1 MAVSWFW
8 QLYGCI
14 VTDDWIVLVCRN
26 YTLKNWGI
34 IGFHV
39 GSLFSNGSK
48 NKKFFVL
55 ICGVWGNLPSM
66 DPALTQRKSKFFK
79 WPVSPSTIYPLSS
92 TWTSSLTNSLLM
104 HFTPAIQVFLFF
116 LKPISHT
123 LTLRPLPW
131 LFPLGTTW
139 EMHFPQNSTW
149 PPYLQDW
156 FKCHLSSGAYQNH
169 FTAKDKPLLCDN
181 LEGRSGEAGRRGFR
195 MEGAHIHPRP
205 IHTDVW
211 QKPPQCCKVTI
222 LQLK

>member
-34 IGFHV
+34 IGFHI

-55 ICGVWGNLPSM
+55 ICGVGGNLPSM

-149 PPYLQDW
+149 PPYPSRLIQMSSFQWGLPEPLYCKRQATALQQPGGQEWGGRKEGVQDGGGTYTPMADSYW
-156 FKCHLSSGAYQNH
+156 CM
-169 FTAKDKPLLCDN
+169 AKTTSML
-181 LEGRSGEAGRRGFR
+181 
-195 MEGAHIHPRP
+195 
-205 IHTDVW
+205 
-211 QKPPQCCKVTI
+211 
-222 LQLK
+222 